1 MTFRIPHD
9 RTTFLSPILDLI
21 AGTERTF
28 VYAPSGCNDSKY
40 EGREMADLL
49 VKQYPPLFHAATDIP
64 SFVKALTIMSG
75 LRLSLK
81 ISYKD
86 QQPSH
91 RYRRSVV
98 DYALIE
104 RPTQP
109 VITVTVRAP
118 RRGAL
123 PTTIQDS
130 AFLQHQQ
137 ALGPN
142 PLTDNPNDKF
152 CPTDHLKFPHA
163 YLGSF
168 TSLQQL
174 FFHWDGDRGL
184 SPLSL
189 ATESSFSDAVKAKR
203 GPVCPRHPEKLLRQ
217 PQFAS
222 LIQEHR
228 LSLREF
234 NYKNVVLHSGAWDD
248 ALAPLNRLRGSEGWK
263 QRQDENVVDVPIVLS
278 PVGISQKQL
287 QRVTSALQ
295 QQKGTGTLRS
305 LARARSETRELLAG
319 RPDHMKRLLRSS
331 VFWR

>member
-1 MTFRIPHD
+1 MT
-9 RTTFLSPILDLI
+9 
-21 AGTERTF
+21 
-28 VYAPSGCNDSKY
+28 
-40 EGREMADLL
+40 
-49 VKQYPPLFHAATDIP
+49 
-64 SFVKALTIMSG
+64 SFA
-75 LRLSLK
+75 
-81 ISYKD
+81 
-86 QQPSH
+86 
-91 RYRRSVV
+91 
-98 DYALIE
+98 
-104 RPTQP
+104 
-109 VITVTVRAP
+109 
-118 RRGAL
+118 
-123 PTTIQDS
+123 
-130 AFLQHQQ
+130 
-137 ALGPN
+137 
-142 PLTDNPNDKF
+142 
-152 CPTDHLKFPHA
+152 
-163 YLGSF
+163 F